1 MTESSKSLPHTSAV
15 RHVYVHA
22 VCSPPVVGFR
32 LSAHRRR
39 RPLSCD
45 GHVALPNHAVRRQ
58 SRREG
63 NVAGVPA
70 GRASRLR
77 MKDIAGPPAGG
88 AHVHRHR
95 RPWASGSRVF
105 HTGDHGV
112 AGATRG
118 SRASRALCSVTPRLH
133 RPPTAISR
141 SLHGCLTLACCQLLA
156 SRGA

>member
-39 RPLSCD
+39 PLSCD
-45 GHVALPNHAVRRQ
+45 GHVALPNHAVRGQ
-58 SRREG
+58 TRREG

-112 AGATRG
+112 AGAARG
-118 SRASRALCSVTPRLH
+118 SGASRALCSVTPRLH